1 MSLFP
6 KERIVFGEWLVRKG
20 RVDSA
25 VLNSALEIQNVE
37 KSDTLRTSPRLLGQI
52 LLDDFQVFRSRVD
65 LNKALVEFEKVKA
78 AIQIRKSDLGIRD
91 EISSVVKLNADPS
104 EAKTSRGPVKQA
116 AGSSLF
122 GQFLIEKRKVNEV
135 ILGKALDIQNLESK
149 ETLRRS
155 HRLLGEILMDDFN
168 VFSSRVELNRL
179 LIEFNDFKSQL
190 EIQRTELMY
199 LTRDNGSES

>member
-1 MSLFP
+1 M
-6 KERIVFGEWLVRKG
+6 
-20 RVDSA
+20 
-25 VLNSALEIQNVE
+25 
-37 KSDTLRTSPRLLGQI
+37 LGQI

-65 LNKALVEFEKVKA
+65 LNKALIEFEKVKA

-91 EISSVVKLNADPS
+91 EIPSGAKLNADPS
-104 EAKTSRGPVKQA
+104 EAKISKGPVKQA
-116 AGSSLF
+116 ASSSLF

-199 LTRDNGSES
+199 LTRDNGSVS